1 MSDSLGRHI
10 NKCDLCLGRNKT
22 CPQCKGRGFVVED
35 LDEGIKCGDI
45 LLIKYLW
52 DFPIGWLIRRFTHCQ
67 WNHVAW
73 FTNDKELIELK
84 AIGKRKV
91 HLSHYLNKWLYKCKV
106 VRIKSI
112 DNYKLNEAIK
122 RAEKAQFDYPY
133 SSAIINFSLIK
144 LKILKESP
152 RLSCSSFIA
161 YYLSQVNFYFN
172 GKNIHFI
179 TPKDIEKS
187 RKVIDVSY
195 ELRCLNP
202 SL

>member
-1 MSDSLGRHI
+1 MKH
-10 NKCDLCLGRNKT
+10 
-22 CPQCKGRGFVVED
+22 
-35 LDEGIKCGDI
+35 GDI
-45 LLIKYLW
+45 LLIQYRF
-52 DFPIGWLIRRFTHCQ
+52 DPVGWIIRRYTHCQ

-106 VRIKSI
+106 VRPLLDKR
-112 DNYKLNEAIK
+112 KLDEAIQ
-122 RAEKAQFDYPY
+122 RAEKAQFNYPY
-133 SSAIINFSLIK
+133 SSAIINFILIK
-144 LKILKESP
+144 LKILKKAP

-172 GKNIHFI
+172 GKNVHFI

-187 RKVIDVSY
+187 KKIKDVSE
-195 ELRCLNP
+195 EL
-202 SL
+202 